1 MGRKARLSE
10 LLDAADAA
18 IAEEITKVLE
28 DATAEIPAEPDIPK
42 LLGPSWSDVL
52 HAGAKAAPAP
62 PATDYAQRIEEA
74 AAFRRAEQ
82 RAEEG
87 TRSATT
93 TTTSPPGPGPRGP
106 PAAVVEEKLRR
117 LEAAER
123 GSPASTSGVKPG
135 DRVHYAGGT
144 WTIADVR
151 ADGKV
156 ATLRS

>member
-62 PATDYAQRIEEA
+62 PAS
-74 AAFRRAEQ
+74 RRSSGVS
-82 RAEEG
+82 RP
-87 TRSATT
+87 RSA
-93 TTTSPPGPGPRGP
+93 
-106 PAAVVEEKLRR
+106 ELRR
-117 LEAAER
+117 R
-123 GSPASTSGVKPG
+123 RRSSSPAIVST
-135 DRVHYAGGT
+135 T
-144 WTIADVR
+144 R
-151 ADGKV
+151 AARG
-156 ATLRS
+156 RSLTSARTERSR